1 MEIMQLI
8 YRTVLMFAIVIV
20 SMRLMGKRQ
29 MGELELNEL
38 VVAVMISELAAV
50 PIVEKDV
57 HLMHGI
63 VPVLSLLACELLIAF
78 FSMKSI
84 RFRSLASGK
93 PSIII
98 REGQI
103 VQKEMR
109 KNRFTVDELTEELRK
124 QGITDLAKIH
134 YAILET
140 NGSLNTVLYA
150 AHSPVTCNDL
160 NLLPEDPGLP
170 VIVINDGRVLKNN
183 LSLLGLNE
191 AWLEKELTA
200 REVDSPKDIFIL
212 SVDESQHIYIA
223 RKG

>member
-1 MEIMQLI
+1 MEILQLV
-8 YRTVLMFAIVIV
+8 YRTVIMFTIVV
-20 SMRLMGKRQ
+20 VGMRLMGKRQ

-63 VPVLSLLACELLIAF
+63 VPVISLLACELFISFVSL
-78 FSMKSI
+78 KNLH
-84 RFRSLASGK
+84 FRSLVSGK
-93 PSIII
+93 PSILVK
-98 REGQI
+98 EGQI

-109 KNRFTVDELTEELRK
+109 RNRFTVDELTEELRR
-124 QGITDLAKIH
+124 QGVTDLAKIR

-140 NGSLNTVLYA
+140 DGNLNTILYSVHA
-150 AHSPVTCNDL
+150 PVTCNDL
-160 NLLPEDPGLP
+160 NLVPEDPGIP

-183 LSLLGLNE
+183 LSRLGLNE
-191 AWLEKELTA
+191 AWLTKELKA
-200 REVDSPKDIFIL
+200 RELDSPKEVFIL
-212 SVDESQHIYIA
+212 SVDESRHIYIA